1 MTIPFPPPPGKAELS
16 AFPPVAE
23 KGRFSP
29 LTVVDNQAKTPPR
42 GLRPAF
48 RGPVVRTAVSKSVP
62 LALLDGAIE
71 AILATA
77 RSPRERDRR
86 AMKSREPSVRRGAV
100 DIALVLRDCGLRRA
114 EAAAPGWNRVLG
126 GGCEP
131 VTHVDGFLLFW
142 HCCGLSKVV
151 SGSDGESWR
160 FAGVVTL
167 CTENR
172 RVGAGGF
179 MRRWYVLRSG
189 LLPAYQ
195 GS

>member
-1 MTIPFPPPPGKAELS
+1 M
-16 AFPPVAE
+16 
-23 KGRFSP
+23 
-29 LTVVDNQAKTPPR
+29 
-42 GLRPAF
+42 
-48 RGPVVRTAVSKSVP
+48 RTAVSKSVP

-77 RSPRERDRR
+77 RSPMERDRR
-86 AMKSREPSVRRGAV
+86 GMV
-100 DIALVLRDCGLRRA
+100 DIALVLVLRGCGTA
-114 EAAAPGWNRVLG
+114 VCAARKPPPRGWNRVLG

-131 VTHVDGFLLFW
+131 VTHVAGFLLFW

-172 RVGAGGF
+172 RVCAGGL
-179 MRRWYVLRSG
+179 MRRWYLLRSG

>member
-1 MTIPFPPPPGKAELS
+1 M
-16 AFPPVAE
+16 
-23 KGRFSP
+23 
-29 LTVVDNQAKTPPR
+29 
-42 GLRPAF
+42 
-48 RGPVVRTAVSKSVP
+48 
-62 LALLDGAIE
+62 E

-77 RSPRERDRR
+77 RLPRERDRR
-86 AMKSREPSVRRGAV
+86 AMESREPSARRGMV
-100 DIALVLRDCGLRRA
+100 DIALVLVLRDCGLRRS
-114 EAAAPGWNRVLG
+114 EAAARGWNRVLG

-142 HCCGLSKVV
+142 HCCGISKVV

-172 RVGAGGF
+172 RVGARSL
-179 MRRWYVLRSG
+179 MRPWYLLRSG